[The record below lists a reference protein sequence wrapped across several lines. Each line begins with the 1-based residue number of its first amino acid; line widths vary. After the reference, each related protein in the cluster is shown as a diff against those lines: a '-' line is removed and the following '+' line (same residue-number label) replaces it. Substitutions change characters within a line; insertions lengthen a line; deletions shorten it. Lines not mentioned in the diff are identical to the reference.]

1 MRSGM
6 QRSSPAGLALVM
18 CLAWAVPATA
28 RDSGVWQ
35 GYREHRG
42 RHHDHHQEGPRRH
55 HDHYRADRWRHHDHY
70 REGRRRHR
78 DHYSGVARTSRG
90 HRDSVY
96 YCAACRQRY
105 FFMVN
110 CGGPWVPFSPEL
122 SRRSLPF
129 SAELCPIPCP
139 FFVSEFDYRRHP
151 FSQRT
156 ATIRPSCFSLFLI
169 VVVVGIIRRLH

>member
-35 GYREHRG
+35 GYREYRG
-42 RHHDHHQEGPRRH
+42 RHHDHHQEGRRRHHDQHRADRGRH
-55 HDHYRADRWRHHDHY
+55 HDHYWEGRRRHHDHY

-78 DHYSGVARTSRG
+78 DHYSGVSRTGRG

-96 YCAACRQRY
+96 YCAACRQR
-105 FFMVN
+105 FDSRGRFHHHLQQHHHIPLWQI
-110 CGGPWVPFSPEL
+110 PWV
-122 SRRSLPF
+122 
-129 SAELCPIPCP
+129 
-139 FFVSEFDYRRHP
+139 
-151 FSQRT
+151 
-156 ATIRPSCFSLFLI
+156 
-169 VVVVGIIRRLH
+169 VVHGLVHGTPGWVFHG